1 MLVTPYPDPMLMVV
15 CMCVFG
21 DSLACFEMGE
31 YETAKAA
38 FEQALKAPTTHASL
52 QAPLRKWLRKCQAEI
67 ECTPLVGAIGG
78 RQKELVPTAHHC
90 GVLQATTTT
99 VATTTSAKRHQ

>member
-67 ECTPLVGAIGG
+67 ECTPLVGGKNNWC
-78 RQKELVPTAHHC
+78 RPL
-90 GVLQATTTT
+90 TT
-99 VATTTSAKRHQ
+99 VVSFRRRRRQ